1 MYHFQIKNVL
11 NEKKYTEQRNVIKDK
26 KYKWNANKLPVKP

>member
-26 KYKWNANKLPVKP
+26 NTNEMLTN

>member
-1 MYHFQIKNVL
+1 MYHYQIKNVL

-26 KYKWNANKLPVKP
+26 NTNEMLTN

>member
-11 NEKKYTEQRNVIKDK
+11 DEKKYTEQRNVIKDK
-26 KYKWNANKLPVKP
+26 NTNEMLIN

>member
-11 NEKKYTEQRNVIKDK
+11 NEKKYTEQRNVTKDK
-26 KYKWNANKLPVKP
+26 NTNEMLTN